1 MTTYK
6 EIIDDL
12 RNATGAED
20 SDIEENAMLGLCRL
34 AIRFTI
40 GAGALIDIDEANIT
54 LLAATYSYSVPA
66 GFAYVQYLAYEDDT
80 ESVSTYD
87 EGVPRLH
94 YSFGTA
100 SGTPKVYFNRSVFDL
115 RTGKDV
121 RFFGQG
127 RPSIPTALTDTVDP
141 ELEGVVQE
149 VLEARFLS
157 RLSQAGFQQGGVG
170 IDRANQR
177 RELKVAVDNA
187 LSHVDFRVR
196 PGSTRIRGR

>member
-1 MTTYK
+1 MSTFK

-12 RNATGAED
+12 REATDAKDG
-20 SDIEENAMLGLCRL
+20 DIEENAMLGLCRL
-34 AIRFTI
+34 AVRDII
-40 GAGALIDIDEANIT
+40 GAGALIDLDEAEIT
-54 LLAATYSYSVPA
+54 LAATTWEYSVPA
-66 GFAYVQYLAYEDDT
+66 NFVYVQYLAYEDNT
-80 ESVSTYD
+80 EAVSTYD

-94 YSFGTA
+94 YGFRTD
-100 SGTPKVYFNRSVFDL
+100 SGTPKVFFNRGMFDL
-115 RTGKDV
+115 RIDKKV

-127 RPSIPTALTDTVDP
+127 RPSVPTALTDTVDS
-141 ELEGVVQE
+141 EVDGLVQN

-157 RLSQAGFQQGGVG
+157 RLSQAGMQQGGVG

-187 LSHVDFRVR
+187 LSHADFRVR

>member
-12 RNATGAED
+12 RDGTDARD
-20 SDIEENAMLGLCRL
+20 SDIEENAMLGFCRL
-34 AIRFTI
+34 AMRFTI
-40 GAGALIDIDEANIT
+40 GAGALIDLDEAEIT
-54 LLAATYSYSVPA
+54 LAAATYSYSVPA
-66 GFAYVQYLAYEDDT
+66 GFVYVQYLAYEDDS
-80 ESVSTYD
+80 EAVSTYD

-94 YSFGTA
+94 YTFGTD
-100 SGTPKVYFNRSVFDL
+100 SGTPKVYFNRSMFDL
-115 RTGKDV
+115 RIGKDV

-127 RPSIPTALTDTVDP
+127 RPTIPTALTDTVDP

-157 RLSQAGFQQGGVG
+157 RLSQAGLQQGGVG

-177 RELKVAVDNA
+177 RELKMAVDNA

-196 PGSTRIRGR
+196 PGSTRVRGR